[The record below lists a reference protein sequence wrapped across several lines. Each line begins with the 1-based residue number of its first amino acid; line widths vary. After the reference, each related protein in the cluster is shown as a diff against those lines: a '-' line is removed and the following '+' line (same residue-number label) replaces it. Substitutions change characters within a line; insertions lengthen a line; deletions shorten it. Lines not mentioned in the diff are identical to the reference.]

1 MIQIGRA
8 IEGVSING
16 KEWLLDDNNNIMK
29 FESQENGLI
38 FLKENGFEV
47 VKYSKTSNYIE
58 TLFQMWNTYLFQYIL
73 RKKWAQSLFTPF
85 LISPITI
92 VGILISK
99 ILPKN
104 DSFFLNNVVV
114 AKKIK

>member
-38 FLKENGFEV
+38 FLKENGFEEL
-47 VKYSKTSNYIE
+47 SDEELQN
-58 TLFQMWNTYLFQYIL
+58 
-73 RKKWAQSLFTPF
+73 
-85 LISPITI
+85 
-92 VGILISK
+92 
-99 ILPKN
+99 
-104 DSFFLNNVVV
+104 SFFYEE
-114 AKKIK
+114 IED